1 MGEKVCII
9 YNTTKKDAIKFYE
22 VSKEFFENRGIKV
35 QSEIEGSSFV
45 VVIGGDGTLLRASK
59 DIATHDK
66 FTIAVNMGSLGFLTD
81 IRRIEALK
89 VFEEVLSGDYKL
101 EERHMLEVDINGKV
115 YTGLNE
121 VVLAKGGVMQTLI
134 RIRATAEHYINT
146 YRADGLIVATP
157 TGSTGYSLSAGGP
170 IIQPNLDLLV
180 ITPIA
185 PHNLSTRPIIVGGNE
200 EITLRL
206 EETQR
211 SAYIAV
217 DGSEIIEITRDDI
230 IKVRYSDKK
239 LKLVLPKSRN
249 YYSLLREKL
258 KWGDNI
264 C

>member
-1 MGEKVCII
+1 MKKKVCII
-9 YNTTKKDAIKFYE
+9 YNTAKKEAIKFYE
-22 VSKEFFENRGIKV
+22 ESKVFFENRGIEV

-45 VVIGGDGTLLRASK
+45 IVIGGDGTLLRASK
-59 DIATHDK
+59 KIAIHNK
-66 FTIAVNMGSLGFLTD
+66 FAIAVNMGSLGFLTD
-81 IRRIEALK
+81 IRKNEAIK
-89 VFEEVLSGDYKL
+89 VFEEVLNNNYKL
-101 EERHMLEVDINGKV
+101 EERHMLEVSINGKV

-134 RIRATAEHYINT
+134 RIRATAKHYINT
-146 YRADGLIVATP
+146 YRADGLIVSTP

-170 IIQPNLDLLV
+170 IVQPNLDVLL

-185 PHNLSTRPIIVGGNE
+185 PHNLSTRPIILSGNE
-200 EITLRL
+200 EVILKL

-217 DGSEIIEITRDDI
+217 DGNEIIEITKDDI
-230 IKVRYSDKK
+230 IKVKYSNKK
-239 LKLVLPKSRN
+239 LKLVLPKSRD

-258 KWGDNI
+258 KWGDKI